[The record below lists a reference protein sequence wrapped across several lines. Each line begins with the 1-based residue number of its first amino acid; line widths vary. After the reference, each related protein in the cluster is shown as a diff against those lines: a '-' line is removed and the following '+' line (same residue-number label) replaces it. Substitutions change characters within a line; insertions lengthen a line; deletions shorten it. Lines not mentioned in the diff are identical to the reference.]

1 MRPFLFLLLFTGYLS
16 AQDSLF
22 WFDMNSVRDPVPKTP
37 KILDKI
43 FGTSQFGLLDSL
55 KNIRITTQEGYRL
68 QIFESSSVEET
79 NRTLRKFERSLKDS
93 VYMVFEAPLYKLR
106 LGNFVTKKEAE
117 KQKEN
122 LNKKG
127 YKNIWIVRSR
137 IEQSSKIQNKL

>member
-1 MRPFLFLLLFTGYLS
+1 MKPFLFLLLFTGCLL

-37 KILDKI
+37 KIMDNI

-68 QIFESSSVEET
+68 QIFESSSVDDA
-79 NRTLRKFERSLKDS
+79 NRTLRKFERNLKDS

-137 IEQSSKIQNKL
+137 IEQSSKNSE

>member
-137 IEQSSKIQNKL
+137 IEQSSKNSE

>member
-1 MRPFLFLLLFTGYLS
+1 
-16 AQDSLF
+16 
-22 WFDMNSVRDPVPKTP
+22 MNSVRDPIPKTP

-68 QIFESSSVEET
+68 QIFESSSVEEA

-93 VYMVFEAPLYKLR
+93 VYVVFEAPLYKLR

-117 KQKEN
+117 KQKAI

-137 IEQSSKIQNKL
+137 IEQSSQNSE

>member
-1 MRPFLFLLLFTGYLS
+1 MRRLLFLLLFTGCLL

-79 NRTLRKFERSLKDS
+79 NRTLQKFERSLKDS
-93 VYMVFEAPLYKLR
+93 IYMVFEAPLYKLR
-106 LGNFVTKKEAE
+106 LGNFITKKEAE

-137 IEQSSKIQNKL
+137 IEQSSKNLE

>member
-79 NRTLRKFERSLKDS
+79 NRTLQKFERSLKDS

-117 KQKEN
+117 KQKAN

-137 IEQSSKIQNKL
+137 IEQSSKNLE

>member
-1 MRPFLFLLLFTGYLS
+1 MRPFLFLLLFTGCLS

-117 KQKEN
+117 KQKTN

-137 IEQSSKIQNKL
+137 IEQSSKNLE

>member
-1 MRPFLFLLLFTGYLS
+1 MRPFLFLLLFTGYLL

>member
-1 MRPFLFLLLFTGYLS
+1 MKPFLFLLFFTGCLS
-16 AQDSLF
+16 GQDSLF

-37 KILDKI
+37 KVMDKI

-68 QIFESSSVEET
+68 QIFESSSVDDA

-137 IEQSSKIQNKL
+137 IEQSSKNSE

>member
-1 MRPFLFLLLFTGYLS
+1 MRPLLFLLLFTGCLL

-106 LGNFVTKKEAE
+106 LGNFATKKEAE
-117 KQKEN
+117 KQKKN

-137 IEQSSKIQNKL
+137 IEQSSKNLE

>member
-1 MRPFLFLLLFTGYLS
+1 MRRLLFLLLFTGCLL

-117 KQKEN
+117 KQKTN

-137 IEQSSKIQNKL
+137 IEQSSKNLE

>member
-1 MRPFLFLLLFTGYLS
+1 MRRLLFLLLFTGCLL

-68 QIFESSSVEET
+68 QIFESSSVEDA

-137 IEQSSKIQNKL
+137 IEQSSKNLE

>member
-1 MRPFLFLLLFTGYLS
+1 MRLLLFLLLFTGCLL

-106 LGNFVTKKEAE
+106 LGNFATKKEAE
-117 KQKEN
+117 KQKKN

-137 IEQSSKIQNKL
+137 IEQSSKNSE

>member
-1 MRPFLFLLLFTGYLS
+1 MRSFLFLLLFTGYLS

-22 WFDMNSVRDPVPKTP
+22 WFDINSVRDPVPKTP

-68 QIFESSSVEET
+68 QIFESSSVEEA

-137 IEQSSKIQNKL
+137 IEQSSKNSE

>member
-106 LGNFVTKKEAE
+106 LGNFVTKEEAE
-117 KQKEN
+117 KQKVN

-137 IEQSSKIQNKL
+137 IEQSSKNSE

>member
-1 MRPFLFLLLFTGYLS
+1 
-16 AQDSLF
+16 
-22 WFDMNSVRDPVPKTP
+22 MNSVRDPVPKTP

-79 NRTLRKFERSLKDS
+79 NQTLRKFESSLKDS
-93 VYMVFEAPLYKLR
+93 VYMVFEAPLYKIR
-106 LGNFVTKKEAE
+106 LGNFVTKNEAE
-117 KQKEN
+117 KEKAN
-122 LNKKG
+122 LTKKG

-137 IEQSSKIQNKL
+137 IEQITKNKE

>member
-79 NRTLRKFERSLKDS
+79 NRTLQKFERSLKDS

-137 IEQSSKIQNKL
+137 IEQSSKNSE

>member
-1 MRPFLFLLLFTGYLS
+1 MRPFHFLLLRTRCLS

-79 NRTLRKFERSLKDS
+79 NQTLRKFESSLKDS

>member
-1 MRPFLFLLLFTGYLS
+1 MRPLLFLLLFTGCLS
-16 AQDSLF
+16 ALDSLF

-79 NRTLRKFERSLKDS
+79 NQTLRKFERSLKDS

-117 KQKEN
+117 KQKTN

>member
-1 MRPFLFLLLFTGYLS
+1 MRPLLFLLLFTGYLL

-79 NRTLRKFERSLKDS
+79 NRTIRKFERSLKDS

-106 LGNFVTKKEAE
+106 LGNFATKKEAE
-117 KQKEN
+117 KQKKN

-137 IEQSSKIQNKL
+137 IEQSSKNSE